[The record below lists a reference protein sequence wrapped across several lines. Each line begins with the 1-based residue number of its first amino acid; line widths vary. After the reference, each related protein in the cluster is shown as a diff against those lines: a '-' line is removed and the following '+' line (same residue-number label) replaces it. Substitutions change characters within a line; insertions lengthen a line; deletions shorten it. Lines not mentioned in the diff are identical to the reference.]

1 MIEPDQTLS
10 NVNQPAP
17 FLAVW
22 HIVLGIIRWLFE
34 FFVLTEE
41 DRLTAGVY
49 LGGEGRDNRPVHSTH
64 TFRQVNSHS
73 ANPTRWLEKSFD
85 QSKGEISCGL
95 SSQF

>member
-1 MIEPDQTLS
+1 VIEPDQTLS

-49 LGGEGRDNRPVHSTH
+49 LGGEGRDR
-64 TFRQVNSHS
+64 
-73 ANPTRWLEKSFD
+73 
-85 QSKGEISCGL
+85 
-95 SSQF
+95 